1 MNSIQVDTPNLLIAT
16 PAYGGQVHVD
26 YVHGLMD
33 LFRHGVRFRLLT
45 IGNESLITRA
55 RNTLIS
61 TFHRNRSYTHLLFLD
76 GDVQLTG
83 QGIRSLLGRSKP
95 VIGAAV
101 ALKRVS
107 SDGDKAFN
115 YQEILTQD
123 GQDSGLA
130 TVAHLGTAVLML
142 NRDAVDALIEDAIAD
157 NRTYQYTFEAQ
168 SGERVVQDY
177 DVFQVGVA
185 NGKYLSEDFWV
196 CDSLRR
202 LGFEIFV
209 DLSVPTVHHGIQR
222 F

>member
-1 MNSIQVDTPNLLIAT
+1 MSSTASEPPNLLIGT
-16 PAYGGQVHVD
+16 PAYGGQVHID

-33 LFRHGVRFRLLT
+33 LYRLGIRFRLLT

-61 TFHRNRSYTHLLFLD
+61 AFHRTRSSTHLLFLD

-83 QGIRSLLGRSKP
+83 QGVQTLLSHDKP
-95 VIGAAV
+95 VIGAPV
-101 ALKRVS
+101 ALKRAAPNGEKVL
-107 SDGDKAFN
+107 N
-115 YQEILTQD
+115 YQEILTRD
-123 GQDSGLA
+123 GPLA

-142 NRDAVDALIEDAIAD
+142 NRHAVDALIEDAIAD
-157 NRTYQYTFEAQ
+157 NRIYEYTFHGPSE
-168 SGERVVQDY
+168 ETVVRDY
-177 DVFQVGVA
+177 DVFQVGVV
-185 NGKYLSEDFWV
+185 NGEYLSEDFWV

-209 DLSVPTVHHGIQR
+209 DFSVPTVHHGIQR

>member
-1 MNSIQVDTPNLLIAT
+1 MSSIETDTPNLLVAT

-83 QGIRSLLGRSKP
+83 QGIQSLLSRNKP

-107 SDGDKAFN
+107 PNGDKVFN
-115 YQEILTQD
+115 YQEILTQN
-123 GQDSGLA
+123 GELA

-157 NRTYQYTFEAQ
+157 SRTYQYTFEGQ
-168 SGERVVQDY
+168 SGESVVQDY

-185 NGKYLSEDFWV
+185 DGKYLSEDFWV
-196 CDSLRR
+196 CNSLRR